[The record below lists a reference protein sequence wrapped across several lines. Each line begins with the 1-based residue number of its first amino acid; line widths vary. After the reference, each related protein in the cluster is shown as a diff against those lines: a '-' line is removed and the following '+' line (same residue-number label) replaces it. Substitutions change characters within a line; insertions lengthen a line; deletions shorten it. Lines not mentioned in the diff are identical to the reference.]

1 MTPEGQARINQLCA
15 LIQAEQNPQEFA
27 RLVKELKDL
36 LESKLRPIDDEP
48 GGHSTAADDPY
59 ST

>member
-1 MTPEGQARINQLCA
+1 MTPEDRARINELCA
-15 LIQAEQNPQEFA
+15 LIQAEQNTQEFA

-48 GGHSTAADDPY
+48 GSHSTGAEDQY